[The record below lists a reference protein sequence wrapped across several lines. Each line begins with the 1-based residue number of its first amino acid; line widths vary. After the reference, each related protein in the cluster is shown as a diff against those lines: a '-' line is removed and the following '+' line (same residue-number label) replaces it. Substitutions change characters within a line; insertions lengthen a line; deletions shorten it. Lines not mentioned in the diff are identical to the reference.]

1 MEKLLKDK
9 QQWGSARSLE
19 GKRGVWFPM
28 GGGISFFHRAALFSK
43 ISNLHITT
51 FRRTAKVN
59 KPVHRSGQGRSSM
72 SFPVVILQSAKNDLK
87 DIKSYISLQ
96 ALRLKSLIQ

>member
-1 MEKLLKDK
+1 
-9 QQWGSARSLE
+9 
-19 GKRGVWFPM
+19 
-28 GGGISFFHRAALFSK
+28 
-43 ISNLHITT
+43 
-51 FRRTAKVN
+51 
-59 KPVHRSGQGRSSM
+59 M